1 MKEMGNCGMK
11 GILKVVRIKEMKRC
25 RLTDGRQRECNYEL
39 YFMPSQYDGA
49 HRN

>member
-1 MKEMGNCGMK
+1 MKGMENRGMK

-39 YFMPSQYDGA
+39 YFMPSQYGGA
-49 HRN
+49 LRN